1 MAEVEGGDNLSEE
14 LPGLFGGQPAL
25 LNQVVEQLSARHMLQ
40 NQIPG
45 EGAGGPRSQAT
56 ALGEDREE
64 SLVSERCKNLCAES
78 MNASSVQKKLKHT
91 PTALYISHVMWLFIS
106 VLLYR
111 SYFPFQIQGC
121 SFSGVDPG
129 RRLKKKKK
137 ESKTVSGKQKENEI
151 LTGIC
156 YSHRRHAASEREGA
170 LLV

>member
-64 SLVSERCKNLCAES
+64 SLVSERCKNSCAES

-129 RRLKKKKK
+129 RRLKK
-137 ESKTVSGKQKENEI
+137 EERKQDSQRKAEGERD
-151 LTGIC
+151 T
-156 YSHRRHAASEREGA
+156 HRY
-170 LLV
+170 LLFS